1 MITYEQVQRALLGPL
16 VTQWSARLQAAKAAK
31 SRFDTCA
38 RLCRKFYG
46 SDPGAQWGDDVRR
59 EFYPQVPKPQFA
71 ISINKSFELV
81 SVIGPSMLWRNPR
94 RQVHSITPP
103 SQTEILSQVFG
114 VQDEAFL
121 QQMQAMEQSQ
131 SATTAVRD
139 KLCEKVLNYMLD
151 SHPTGTALAEAQL
164 VVQDALVS
172 GLGLLWTET
181 YTHRADG
188 SPMVGSFAGRQDELL
203 IDPDCRDA
211 TRASAKWI
219 SRTHVEP
226 AWVVERRFGYPP
238 GYLAGKGTSVSAEWA
253 WQQSQVQQAHQ
264 YYQDMVEWHEVWSCG
279 GIGARVHG
287 IDAALGQAMDEV
299 AGEYCYIAFTK
310 NLPHPLNLPPTLVEQ
325 APPDAI
331 REALRWRTSRF
342 GSVFECW
349 KDRRWPCEFLEFY
362 PLAGSPWPIA
372 PLAPGLP
379 YLLAMNILLVSHLQM
394 SYDRRRDI
402 IGVYEHMAQ
411 QVNEALNSEATPC
424 VIKLTS
430 AAQQSISEVMTYL
443 QRPAVGGDLLQWVEY
458 LDRQFQ
464 KATGLDDLSYGIAT
478 KQSRVVADVQLRQ
491 QKSAVRPD
499 KMAEDVAE
507 FLRRVATKELWL
519 CAQYVTGE
527 SLTPLLGP
535 YGSQV
540 WEQQVRAIP
549 FEQLVRQFDAS
560 VEVTEMRR
568 PDNDKEIAD
577 HERILPF
584 LLPVL
589 QSYAQTTG
597 DTTPLNNLT
606 QRYFSAMQLKD
617 PAAFVMQGWSQQPD
631 PAAMQL
637 QQQMTAAQLAKL
649 AADTDETRA
658 KTTAR
663 LVDANFKSQGATAP
677 AMQRMRF
684 AELQHAQKMRQQD
697 ETHIQNLL
705 FAQEQAEME
714 RNNRVQ

>member
-1 MITYEQVQRALLGPL
+1 MITVEQVQRALLAPL
-16 VTQWSARLQAAKAAK
+16 VTQWVARLESAKAAK
-31 SRFDTCA
+31 SRFDLCA
-38 RLCRKFYG
+38 KLCRKFYG
-46 SDPGAQWGDDVRR
+46 SDPGAQWGEEVRR

-71 ISINKSFELV
+71 ISINKAFELV
-81 SVIGPSMLWRNPR
+81 SVIGPSLIWRYPK
-94 RQVHSITPP
+94 RQVRSIKPP
-103 SQTEILSQVFG
+103 SQTAILQQVLG
-114 VQDEAFL
+114 VQDEQFL
-121 QQMQAMEQSQ
+121 QQMQAAEQLQ
-131 SATTAVRD
+131 NTAAETRD
-139 KLCEKVLNYMLD
+139 QIAERVLNYMLD
-151 SHPTGTALAEAQL
+151 SHPTGTALSEAQL
-164 VVQDALVS
+164 VVQDALVT

-181 YTHRADG
+181 YTDRADG
-188 SPMVGSFAGRQDELL
+188 TPMIASFAGRQDELL

-211 TRASAKWI
+211 TRATAKWI

-238 GYLAGKGTSVSAEWA
+238 GYLAGKGTSASAEWA
-253 WQQSQVQQAHQ
+253 WQQSQTQQGHRM
-264 YYQDMVEWHEVWSCG
+264 YQDMVEWHEVWSCG
-279 GIGARVHG
+279 GVGVRVHG
-287 IDAALGQAMDEV
+287 IDPTLAQSIDEV

-325 APPDAI
+325 APPEMI

-349 KDRRWPCEFLEFY
+349 KDRKWPCEFLDFY
-362 PLAGSPWPIA
+362 PLSGSPWPIA

-379 YLLAMNILLVSHLQM
+379 YLLAMNILLVSHLQL

-411 QVNEALNSEATPC
+411 QVNEALNSESTPC

-464 KATGLDDLSYGIAT
+464 KATGLDDLSYGIST

-499 KMAEDVAE
+499 KMAEDTAE
-507 FLRRVATKELWL
+507 FLRRVALKELWL
-519 CAQYVTGE
+519 TVMYADGR

-535 YGSQV
+535 YGAQV
-540 WEQQVRAIP
+540 WEQQIKTMP
-549 FEQLVRQFDAS
+549 FELMIKQFTTD

-568 PDNDKEIAD
+568 PDNDKEISD

-589 QSYAQTTG
+589 QSYSQVTG
-597 DTTPLNNLT
+597 DTTPLNNLL
-606 QRYFSAMQLKD
+606 QRYFTAMQLRD
-617 PAAFVMQGWSQQPD
+617 PGAFAMQSWAQQQPD
-631 PAAMQL
+631 PAVTQMQTALGQAQL
-637 QQQMTAAQLAKL
+637 QKL
-649 AADTDETRA
+649 AADTEETRA
-658 KTTAR
+658 KTAAR
-663 LVDANFKSQGATAP
+663 LIDANYKSQGATAP

-684 AELQHAQKMRQQD
+684 AELEHAQRMRQQD
-697 ETHIQNLL
+697 EAHIQQLL
-705 FAQEQAEME
+705 FTQEQSEAK
-714 RNNRVQ
+714 RRVQ